1 MSVTTSLS
9 LNQDLSAKN
18 LRLRTD
24 TSGVPDMAKQQAWL
38 KAMEQSQ
45 MQEWLR
51 QGLTARGGHDT
62 AAVEGTSNVRELSQ
76 KKYHQDDTE
85 KTGARETVNDAQAD
99 SRSNGNAKQ
108 AASIH
113 VADERNF
120 AAQDARAN
128 EALPA
133 ASSVQRSSADS
144 TAAEVENEN
153 PPVKLQATALGMTAF
168 AANNLASS
176 PGAGQSSIATRSA
189 MPLAEE
195 FAQSGQAVQT
205 IKMALQEMTG
215 IEAKIVSA
223 ESLNQMADVDKQTN
237 LPVSRLAASL
247 SKMETDTVELEKSAI
262 KEESAS
268 AKAAENAES
277 LAEEHQAIR
286 FHAEWSE
293 EGLRLWLGIN
303 SNADI
308 DKAQLTKQLH
318 DWVAKQNVQ
327 LLALVWNGEQL
338 PKNVIAQMLK
348 EGVKPSASSL
358 INSKP
363 GDIENE
369 PGVEDTHY
377 FLNSY
382 LQAKSQ
388 AKEMQWPSVQ

>member
-1 MSVTTSLS
+1 M
-9 LNQDLSAKN
+9 SAKN

-24 TSGVPDMAKQQAWL
+24 TSGAPDMAKQQAWL

-51 QGLTARGGHDT
+51 QGLTARGGRDT
-62 AAVEGTSNVRELSQ
+62 PATEGTSNARELSQ
-76 KKYHQDDTE
+76 THHQDDTG
-85 KTGARETVNDAQAD
+85 KAGGRETVNDTQAD
-99 SRSNGNAKQ
+99 SRSYGNAKQ
-108 AASIH
+108 AAFIE
-113 VADERNF
+113 VADERNLV
-120 AAQDARAN
+120 AQDARAN
-128 EALPA
+128 QALPS
-133 ASSVQRSSADS
+133 ASSVQRGSADS
-144 TAAEVENEN
+144 TTTEVENEN
-153 PPVKLQATALGMTAF
+153 SQVKRQASASGMTAF

-176 PGAGQSSIATRSA
+176 PGAGQSSNATGSTLS
-189 MPLAEE
+189 LAGE
-195 FAQSGQAVQT
+195 FAQGGQAVQA

-215 IEAKIVSA
+215 IEAKIVSV

-237 LPVSRLAASL
+237 RPVSRLVTSL
-247 SKMETDTVELEKSAI
+247 SIMETDIAELEKSAI

-268 AKAAENAES
+268 AKATDKVES
-277 LAEEHQAIR
+277 LPEEHQAIR

-327 LLALVWNGEQL
+327 LLALIWNGEQL

-377 FLNSY
+377 FFNSY

>member
-1 MSVTTSLS
+1 MS
-9 LNQDLSAKN
+9 LNQDLSAKS

-24 TSGVPDMAKQQAWL
+24 NSGVPDIAKQQAWL
-38 KAMEQSQ
+38 RAMEQSQ

-62 AAVEGTSNVRELSQ
+62 PVAEDTSNARELSQ
-76 KKYHQDDTE
+76 KHHQDDAE
-85 KTGARETVNDAQAD
+85 KTGDRETVNDAQAD
-99 SRSNGNAKQ
+99 SRSNGSAKQ
-108 AASIH
+108 AASIEG
-113 VADERNF
+113 VDKRNF
-120 AAQDARAN
+120 VAQDARAN

-133 ASSVQRSSADS
+133 ASSVQRSSSDS
-144 TAAEVENEN
+144 TVAEVENEN
-153 PPVKLQATALGMTAF
+153 SEVKQQVSASGMTAF

-176 PGAGQSSIATRSA
+176 PGTVQSSIATGSA
-189 MPLAEE
+189 LPLAGE
-195 FAQSGQAVQT
+195 FAQGGQAVQT
-205 IKMALQEMTG
+205 IKIALQEMTG

-237 LPVSRLAASL
+237 QPVSRLAASL
-247 SKMETDTVELEKSAI
+247 SKMETDTAELEKSAI

-268 AKAAENAES
+268 AKAADNAES
-277 LAEEHQAIR
+277 LPEEHQVIR

-303 SNADI
+303 SNANI

-327 LLALVWNGEQL
+327 LLALIWNGEQL

-348 EGVKPSASSL
+348 EGANPSASSL
-358 INSKP
+358 TNSKP
-363 GDIENE
+363 SDVANA

-382 LQAKSQ
+382 LQAK
-388 AKEMQWPSVQ
+388 EMQWPSVQ